1 MKNKKSKSDR
11 LLKKMPRA
19 YWKMGFCN
27 WIAKLNNDLEKKNAL
42 IKAYQ
47 KYNLFLEEQLSNAYT
62 YANLHGYNCSESDM
76 LQGETLREN
85 IREIFYKEI

>member
-11 LLKKMPRA
+11 LLKKRQKHIEK
-19 YWKMGFCN
+19 WLCN
-27 WIAKLNNDLEKKNAL
+27 WRAKLNNDLEKKNAL

-62 YANLHGYNCSESDM
+62 YANLHGYNCSESDI